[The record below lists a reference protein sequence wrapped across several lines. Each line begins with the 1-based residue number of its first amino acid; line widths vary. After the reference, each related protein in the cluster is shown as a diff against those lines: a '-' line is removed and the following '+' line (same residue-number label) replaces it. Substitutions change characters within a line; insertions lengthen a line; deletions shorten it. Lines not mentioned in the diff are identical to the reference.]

1 MSLSLGEYELQI
13 TWMYIFLQ
21 GRYRIVS
28 LKGGYRFIEQDG
40 QPEETHFINMI
51 LSTADG
57 SRTFGGPVADLLIA
71 GTKIQVSLF
80 YKA

>member
-1 MSLSLGEYELQI
+1 MQK

-28 LKGGYRFIEQDG
+28 LKGGYRFTEQDG

-71 GTKIQVSLF
+71 GTKIQVNLF